1 MHTVA
6 IVGSHSDGP
15 SYTPIGKVMVGQMAH
30 LAHRGKKRKSVQ
42 MAVHARD
49 RWREG
54 PFAISE
60 FAVAS
65 KKKKGAS
72 EVFPRVRAYMNK
84 KNK

>member
-15 SYTPIGKVMVGQMAH
+15 SYTPLGKVMVW
-30 LAHRGKKRKSVQ
+30 Q